1 MKKNLPEKLKNL
13 LNRLSLKQW
22 LTIGFCILIVIINAY
37 AVLKEQ
43 PIVPLLT
50 GAAFLVYLL
59 LFRLDL
65 MIYLMAL
72 CTPFSVILE
81 NKDIHLGL
89 SLPAEIIMIA
99 LTLLFLCRILYDL
112 HLDRKLVT
120 HPISIALFVYLGW
133 MLFTVIT
140 SELPVVSIK
149 FWLSKIWFTTSC
161 YWVLIQFVKDDMT
174 KAVRYFNCYAVALAV
189 VVVITTYK
197 HSLTGFDDFHGHWI
211 MSPFYNDHTAYGAVL
226 AFFLPIT
233 ACCFFLPDNT
243 TKKKIFYAILTVIL
257 TIGFYLSFSR
267 AAWISL
273 VVAIGVLIVL
283 KLRIKLSWLVAGGLI
298 VGTFLYFSAEEI
310 LYKMSRNSQ
319 DASGNLTEQLQS
331 ISNISTDAS
340 NVERLNRWN
349 SAFGMIRERPLVGWG
364 PGTYQFVYAPF
375 QKSQFKTI
383 ITTDFGDGGNAH
395 SEYIGP
401 CAETGFPGLLTV
413 LALVFV
419 SLFTGIRTYNHSHD
433 KTNRLL
439 ALMMTLALVTYF
451 VHGFLNN
458 FLDTDKLSLPFWGAF
473 AVIMLTNLRMKEEQR
488 VHVVNGEQGV
498 NEVHVVKEEQGING
512 VYEMKEEVEN
522 ARP

>member
-1 MKKNLPEKLKNL
+1 M
-13 LNRLSLKQW
+13 KQW
-22 LTIGFCILIVIINAY
+22 LTIGFCILIVLINAF
-37 AVLKEQ
+37 AITKEL

-50 GAAFLVYLL
+50 GAAFLIYLL
-59 LFRLDL
+59 IFRLDL
-65 MIYLMAL
+65 LIYLMAL

-81 NKDIHLGL
+81 SKTIHLGL
-89 SLPAEIIMIA
+89 SLPSEIIMIS
-99 LTLLFLCRILYDL
+99 LTLLFLFRILYDL
-112 HLDRKLVT
+112 RLDRKLVS

-133 MLFTVIT
+133 MLLTVIT

-149 FWLSKIWFTTSC
+149 FWLSKIWFTTAC
-161 YWVLIQFVKDDMT
+161 YWVLIQFVKDDLG

-189 VVVITTYK
+189 VVLITTYR
-197 HSLTGFDDFHGHWI
+197 HSLTGFDDFHGHFI

-233 ACCFFLPDNT
+233 GCCFFLPGNT
-243 TKKKIFYAILTVIL
+243 TGKKIFYAILTGIL
-257 TIGFYLSFSR
+257 LMGFYLSFSR

-273 VVAIGVLIVL
+273 VVSIGVLVVL

-298 VGTFLYFSAEEI
+298 IGTLLYFSAEDI

-433 KTNRLL
+433 KTNHLL

-473 AVIMLTNLRMKEEQR
+473 AVIMLTNLRMKEE
-488 VHVVNGEQGV
+488 EAD
-498 NEVHVVKEEQGING
+498 
-512 VYEMKEEVEN
+512 